1 MLRTLTALIAN
12 SSPGKLARL
21 RLVIAGA
28 VLSEAA
34 ASLLLV
40 PLLIHLV
47 EGSGAL
53 PWLGGLALAVAGTW
67 FFGRIAQDTALD
79 IGFDLLTTVQGDIAD
94 KLRRLPASWL
104 SRRTEAATSSLSG
117 VGPDLVGSVGYL
129 YAPLLSAFALPP
141 VIGAGLLVGGLVAG
155 WGPWLGL
162 AALASSLIA
171 VAAWHAS
178 IRIGKKADKQAEMA
192 TRAVGERALELAS
205 QQRTLRTC
213 GRGGAAGLMAED
225 VRTERTQVTR
235 LIAMQIPAQIL
246 FSFASQAA
254 LFAIIATA
262 GWQWHTGVIPG
273 AAFIALIALAVRLLE
288 PITQLANLSATVG
301 RIGSIVDDATE
312 LLAGPETLTG
322 TPAPSAPAV
331 SLRSVSHGYDDGDV
345 ITDLDLEIAPG
356 EAVALIGPSG
366 SGKSTLLHLISGLE
380 RPRTGEVLIDG
391 EPAAPGRASVIFQF
405 PYLFDMTIEE
415 NIAAGTEAEEIPPEA
430 TEVVSF
436 AKELPAGLATPC
448 GEAGRALSGGER
460 QRVSIARA
468 LAHPSHLLL
477 IDEATSALDA
487 ATEAVITERLAAG
500 GHTRL
505 TIAHRPAAIATADRV
520 LIMEAGTIIADG
532 SPEELASHPY
542 LASLLAGL
550 A

>member
-1 MLRTLTALIAN
+1 MLRTLTTLIARAC
-12 SSPGKLARL
+12 PGKLTRL
-21 RLVIAGA
+21 RLFIAGA
-28 VLSEAA
+28 VVCEAA

-47 EGSGAL
+47 EGSGAVL
-53 PWLGGLALAVAGTW
+53 WLGLLALAVAGTW
-67 FFGRIAQDTALD
+67 LFGRVAQDTALD
-79 IGFDLLTTVQGDIAD
+79 IGFDLLSSVQGEIAA

-104 SRRTEAATSSLSG
+104 SQRTEAATSSLSG

-141 VIGAGLLVGGLVAG
+141 VIGLGLLAGGLAAG

-162 AALASSLIA
+162 ACLVSATVAA
-171 VAAWHAS
+171 AAWHAS
-178 IRIGKKADKQAEMA
+178 IHIGKKADKQAEMA

-213 GRGGAAGLMAED
+213 GRGGASGLMAAD
-225 VRTERTQVTR
+225 VRTERVQVTR

-262 GWQWHTGVIPG
+262 GWQWHTGVLPG

-301 RIGSIVDDATE
+301 RIGSIVEDARE
-312 LLAGPETLTG
+312 LFAGPETPVG
-322 TPAPSAPAV
+322 SPADTPPAV
-331 SLRSVSHGYDDGDV
+331 SLRSVSHGYDSADV
-345 ITDLDLEIAPG
+345 ITNLDLDIPAG
-356 EAVALIGPSG
+356 QSVALIGPSG

-380 RPRTGEVLIDG
+380 QPRSGEVLIDN

-415 NIAAGTEAEEIPPEA
+415 NIAAGTHSEEIPAAA
-430 TEVVSF
+430 TEIVDF
-436 AKELPAGLATPC
+436 AADLPAGLDTPC

-468 LAHPSHLLL
+468 LAHPSRL
-477 IDEATSALDA
+477 ILVDEATSALDA

-500 GHTRL
+500 GHTRV
-505 TIAHRPAAIATADRV
+505 TIAHRPAAIRTADRV
-520 LIMEAGTIIADG
+520 LIMEGGRIIADG
-532 SPEELASHPY
+532 SPDELADHPY